1 MKNPTAADTVFDFPE
16 GYPDVLEA
24 MAQAAAQV
32 LFGRGEPRELA
43 QATALEITERIRTTV
58 GGTSTYIPRG
68 QDFELSLRDKEIYKQ
83 FNGRNYFELAQ
94 RYMLTE
100 MQIRNIVKVS
110 LKRDQAQRQFTLA
123 GLD

>member
-1 MKNPTAADTVFDFPE
+1 VKNTTAADTVFSFPE

-32 LFGRGEPRELA
+32 LFGRGEPRDIA
-43 QATALEITERIRTTV
+43 QATALEITERIRATV

-68 QDFELSLRDKEIYKQ
+68 QDFEMNLRDEEIYNK

-94 RYMLTE
+94 EYMLTE
-100 MQIRNIVKVS
+100 MRVRTIVKIG
-110 LKRDQAQRQFTLA
+110 LKRDQARRQLNL
-123 GLD
+123 LDLD